1 MTDAAPHD
9 VDRRSFAALRARG
22 SAPYL
27 IFTAMV
33 MMADSMEHVITYWVI
48 YKKFNSPEL
57 AGFAVISHWV
67 PFLLFSVYTGALADR
82 FDPRRVI
89 QFGMLLFIGVSL
101 GWAVLIATDTLEQ
114 WHAVV
119 LLILHGLA
127 GVFWSPAAQ
136 LLLHDIV
143 RPQQLHSAVRLLAMS
158 RTVGLLLGPAIGGLL
173 LLIIDPATG
182 LFLNALIY
190 LPLTIWLWRA
200 PYGPKFRPADHPKP
214 AATRGFADVVE
225 TLRAISGNTTIISMI
240 AIAGAASFFIGFAY
254 QAQMGAYAG
263 ALGHVKSSFG
273 YSALLVANA
282 LGAVLG
288 GMILEWRSLLPARP
302 GMAFVLVGLWAA
314 SLGGF
319 ALTTSFPLALA
330 LLFVAGFLYLAYTS
344 MAQTL
349 VQMHAPPEIRGR
361 VIGVYSMAALGL
373 MTFSGMTVGLLGGVI
388 GVHWSLGGSAIA
400 LFVVTLLLAQLT
412 LRSGSRRPP
421 AAA

>member
-1 MTDAAPHD
+1 MTESAPAA
-9 VDRRSFAALRARG
+9 DRRSFAALRVKG

-27 IFTAMV
+27 LFTALV
-33 MMADSMEHVITYWVI
+33 MMADSMEHVISYWVI

-89 QFGMLLFIGVSL
+89 QFGMLLFISVSV
-101 GWAVLIATDTLEQ
+101 GWGVLISTDLLEQ
-114 WHAVV
+114 WHAVI
-119 LLILHGLA
+119 LLIVHGLA

-143 RPQQLHSAVRLLAMS
+143 KPQQLHSGVRLLAMA
-158 RTVGLLLGPAIGGLL
+158 RTVGLLLGPAVGGLL
-173 LLIIDPATG
+173 LLVIGPATG
-182 LFLNALIY
+182 LFLNALLY
-190 LPLTIWLWRA
+190 LPLMIWLWRA
-200 PYGPKFRPADHPKP
+200 PYGPKFRTGDQPRPSTA
-214 AATRGFADVVE
+214 RGFADILA
-225 TLRAISGNTTIISMI
+225 TLRAIRGNTTIISMI

-263 ALGHVKSSFG
+263 ALGHVNSSFG
-273 YSALLVANA
+273 YSMLLVANA
-282 LGAVLG
+282 SGAVIG
-288 GMILEWRSLLPARP
+288 GFILEWRNLLPARP
-302 GMAFVLVGLWAA
+302 GVAFILVGVWAA
-314 SLGGF
+314 CLGGF
-319 ALTTSFPLALA
+319 ALTSSFPVALV

-349 VQMHAPPEIRGR
+349 VQIHAPPEMRGR

-373 MTFSGMTVGLLGGVI
+373 MTFSGMTIGLLGGVV
-388 GVHWSLGGSAIA
+388 GVHWSLGGSAIV
-400 LFVVTLLLAQLT
+400 LFVVTLLLARLT
-412 LRSGSRRPP
+412 LGGGKP

>member
-1 MTDAAPHD
+1 MTDKAHGEI
-9 VDRRSFAALRARG
+9 DRRSFAALRAKG
-22 SAPYL
+22 TSPYL
-27 IFTAMV
+27 LLTALV
-33 MMADSMEHVITYWVI
+33 MMADSMEHVVSYWVI
-48 YKKFNSPEL
+48 YKKFDSPEL

-89 QFGMLLFIGVSL
+89 QFGLLLFIGVSL
-101 GWAVLIATDTLEQ
+101 GWGVLIATDTLEQ
-114 WHAVV
+114 WHAVI

-127 GVFWSPAAQ
+127 GVFWSPASQ

-143 RPQQLHSAVRLLAMS
+143 QPKQLHSAVRLLAMA
-158 RTVGLLLGPAIGGLL
+158 RTVGLLLGPAVGGLL
-173 LLIIDPATG
+173 LLIIEPATA
-182 LFLNALIY
+182 LFLNALLY
-190 LPLTIWLWRA
+190 LPLTIWLMRA
-200 PYGPKFRPADHPKP
+200 PYGPKFRPADYPKP
-214 AATRGFADVVE
+214 AATRGFSEVIE
-225 TLRAISGNTTIISMI
+225 TLRAISGNTTIVSMI

-288 GMILEWRSLLPARP
+288 GLILEWRSLLPARP
-302 GMAFVLVGLWAA
+302 GMAFILVGLWAA

-319 ALTTSFPLALA
+319 ALTSSFPVALV
-330 LLFVAGFLYLAYTS
+330 LLFIAGFLYLAYTS

-349 VQMHAPPEIRGR
+349 VQMNAPPEIRGR

-373 MTFSGMTVGLLGGVI
+373 MTFSGMTIGLLGGVV

-400 LFVVTLLLAQLT
+400 LFVVTLLLAQKT
-412 LRSGSRRPP
+412 LRPGRPSRPTS
-421 AAA
+421 A